1 MTDGFLL
8 TEGIVLILTGA
19 VLLVCAIRQ
28 YREKGPVLSVAY
40 FAADAQDRPNMRT
53 PKAYRW
59 AGNVLLYPSIVC
71 LLFGISFVTQNH
83 LFSYAGTVLLTSG
96 VLSGVIFVAAR

>member
-19 VLLVCAIRQ
+19 IFLICAIRQ
-28 YREKGPVLSVAY
+28 YRGKGAVLSVSY

-53 PKAYRW
+53 PKSYRW
-59 AGNVLLYPSIVC
+59 AGNVLLYPAVVC
-71 LLFGISFVTQNH
+71 LLFGISFITQNH
-83 LFSYAGTVLLTSG
+83 LFSYVGTVLLAGG